1 MEHIVYMDEKL
12 LIYNQ
17 ILNKGIYYISNKVF
31 RRLLMHPANLQHK
44 EISSLND
51 ENSWIRYCYLITS
64 SIRS

>member
-17 ILNKGIYYISNKVF
+17 ILNKGICYISNKVF
-31 RRLLMHPANLQHK
+31 RRLSIYPANLQHK

-51 ENSWIRYCYLITS
+51 ENSWIRYCCLITS
-64 SIRS
+64 SIQS